1 MGYEQSGL
9 NMTGQAEPGA
19 EPWRRTDGRGP
30 GPHKLVYIPRVEGR
44 APSADTLSQAGIT
57 LDEQVVDIATLADN
71 SPLLTDVDATLS
83 SGLIDEWG
91 LPLLVAIDDSLASS
105 LQNTALS
112 EPWMA
117 TVQRAIEDTG
127 LLYLFDQARQLP
139 TLAVIHTEL
148 VNELFDQVNIQP
160 FLQTIKYDL
169 QSYLFNPMLNSSWL
183 ESLNNT
189 TSTGLFDSMG
199 NPWFQ
204 TLHFSLDDYLYDW
217 TNSRP
222 WLDTISTQ
230 LTSLLAI
237 IEDVY
242 DSTQH
247 ALRTV

>member
-1 MGYEQSGL
+1 MPYGGNIHATVGADL
-9 NMTGQAEPGA
+9 VQADVDAIVQGVAGSPG
-19 EPWRRTDGRGP
+19 
-30 GPHKLVYIPRVEGR
+30 K
-44 APSADTLSQAGIT
+44 
-57 LDEQVVDIATLADN
+57 TLADLHAPLAGVLECLLGSQN
-71 SPLLTDVDATLS
+71 GLLTDVDATLS

-247 ALRTV
+247 ALITV